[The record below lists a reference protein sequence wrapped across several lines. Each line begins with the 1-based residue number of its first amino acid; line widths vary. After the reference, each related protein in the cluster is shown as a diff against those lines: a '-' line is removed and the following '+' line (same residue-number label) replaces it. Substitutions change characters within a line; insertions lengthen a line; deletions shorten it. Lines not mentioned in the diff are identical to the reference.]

1 MPVKSPFNFVP
12 VSDKVFFPK
21 WAPQISQDIPFRGS
35 LSGTIGLRITAET
48 PIFIRNGHTKEDA
61 AEKNDNY
68 NSFSFVTASSGEK
81 RYFIPAASIK
91 GEVRSVL
98 ETISFGKLHVDPS
111 ARFARRD
118 LNNPKDYDLIK
129 LQRSIHCG
137 WLKFKDSKYVV
148 EDCGRPLRIEHKE
161 IDRFLGEDVFQR
173 AFGGQGKL
181 QDSQKTGQYK
191 YSLLR
196 SIASEEDLRGVSFR
210 VDKDRSDGSQN
221 VCYSRNGDIIGT
233 IVLTGQPSKWGTR
246 GKHYEFVFRDDQS
259 FGVYEFS
266 GDEFKEIKFIY
277 DQDPEHKQWKWLKH
291 KIDNGYGA
299 PVFFRLKDDNSGVK
313 DLGFTY
319 LYKMPYGRSVRAC
332 LSDEHNDSSR
342 PDLAECIFGYS
353 HGKDS
358 LKGRVQFGNA
368 FADCATVRELGER
381 TLVLA
386 SPKAS
391 YYPEYIRQD
400 GHGGTL
406 AAYATYD
413 KGKLSGRKR
422 YYLRNDVW
430 AKSAA
435 VNERGEDT
443 QNTIIRPLDK
453 GAEFNSIVSFHNL
466 RPEELGALLSA
477 LTFAGG
483 KTNRH
488 QLGMAKPYGYG
499 KCRYDVKLDIETS
512 PIDKEQAHSEI
523 EYYIALFEGM
533 MEKWS
538 GASRWQE
545 QQEIRELLTITSAV
559 CPNGSRFQYMQLDM
573 NGTNEFN
580 EAKKARQYLE
590 PSSSLLGSLHF
601 ERDERIDGFKNEFSK
616 IDAERAEAEHERI
629 RSHYEGEIL
638 RLESVQACD
647 EFANVLMANKELL
660 GEELYNQL
668 QHGVNMR
675 RLEILPPG
683 GGKGKEQQTIEE
695 FFPTASS
702 FGQWKGKTEKWKRD
716 HEKRFE
722 HDLNYL
728 SDKLIEAYRLTNK
741 QRQWTNGQYQR
752 ACAALVGEEL
762 ANEWFQRL
770 SDEQ

>member
-21 WAPQISQDIPFRGS
+21 WASQISQDIPFRGS
-35 LSGTIGLRITAET
+35 LSGTIDLKITAET

-61 AEKNDNY
+61 IEKNENY
-68 NSFSFVTASSGEK
+68 NSFSFVKDSAGRK

-118 LNNPKDYDLIK
+118 LNNSKDYDLI
-129 LQRSIHCG
+129 RSQSDIHCG
-137 WLKFKDSKYVV
+137 WLKSKEGKYVV

-181 QDSQKTGQYK
+181 HDSQKTAQYK
-191 YSLLR
+191 YSLLP
-196 SIASEEDLRGVSFR
+196 SKDLRGVSFR

-221 VCYSRNGDIIGT
+221 VCCSRNGDIIGT

-246 GKHYEFVFRDDQS
+246 GKHYEFVFRDDQNS
-259 FGVYEFS
+259 GVYEFS
-266 GDEFKEIKFIY
+266 EDEFKEIKFIY

-291 KIDNGYGA
+291 KIEYGYGA
-299 PVFFRLKDDNSGVK
+299 PVFFRLKTGHSGIR

-319 LYKMPYGRSVRAC
+319 LYKMPYNRSVKAC
-332 LSDEHNDSSR
+332 LSLEHNDLSK
-342 PDLAECIFGYS
+342 PDLAECILGYS
-353 HGKDS
+353 NGKDS

-368 FADCATVRELGER
+368 FADCATVNELGER

-435 VNERGEDT
+435 VNESGEDT

-499 KCRYDVKLDIETS
+499 KCRYDVKLNLEPS
-512 PIDKEQAHSEI
+512 PVEQGQARSDV

-559 CPNGSRFQYMQLDM
+559 CPGSSRFQYMQLDM

-580 EAKKARQYLE
+580 EAKRARQYLE
-590 PSSSLLGSLHF
+590 PSSSLLGPLHF
-601 ERDERIDGFKNEFSK
+601 ERDERIDGFKNEFAR
-616 IDAERAEAEHERI
+616 IEAERAEAEHERI
-629 RSHYEGEIL
+629 RSHYKDEIS
-638 RLESVQACD
+638 RLASVQACN
-647 EFANVLMANKELL
+647 EFANVLVADRERL
-660 GEELYNQL
+660 GDELYNQL
-668 QHGVNMR
+668 AHQVDLR
-675 RLEILPPG
+675 RLDILGSGSVG
-683 GGKGKEQQTIEE
+683 GGDEERTIEE

-702 FGQWKGKTEKWKRD
+702 FGQWKGKTERWIRD
-716 HEKRFE
+716 HGELRE
-722 HDLNYL
+722 HERGYL
-728 SDKLIEAYRLTNK
+728 FDKLREAYERTNR
-741 QRQWTNGQYQR
+741 QRQWATGQNQR

-770 SDEQ
+770 SDE

>member
-1 MPVKSPFNFVP
+1 MPIKSPFNFVP

-21 WAPQISQDIPFRGS
+21 WASQISQDIPFRGS
-35 LSGTIGLRITAET
+35 LSGTIDLRITAET

-81 RYFIPAASIK
+81 RYFIPATSIK

-98 ETISFGKLHVDPS
+98 ETISFGKLHVDHS

-118 LNNPKDYDLIK
+118 LNNKQDYNLIEN
-129 LQRSIHCG
+129 QAEIRCG
-137 WLKFKDSKYVV
+137 WLKSKDSKYVV

-173 AFGGQGKL
+173 VFGGRGKL
-181 QDSQKTGQYK
+181 DDSQKTAQYK

-196 SIASEEDLRGVSFR
+196 SIASEEDLKGVSFR
-210 VDKDRSDGSQN
+210 VDKDRSDGTQN

-246 GKHYEFVFRDDQS
+246 GKHYEFVFKDDIS

-266 GDEFKEIKFIY
+266 VDEFKEIKFIY

-291 KIDNGYGA
+291 KIDNGGA
-299 PVFFRLKDDNSGVK
+299 PVFFRLKEGNTGIK

-353 HGKDS
+353 RGKDS

-381 TLVLA
+381 TLILA

-400 GHGGTL
+400 GHSGTL

-430 AKSAA
+430 AKAA
-435 VNERGEDT
+435 SVNERGEDT

-453 GAEFNSIVSFHNL
+453 GAEFNSIISFHNL

-499 KCRYDVKLDIETS
+499 KCRYDVKLGIETS
-512 PIDKEQAHSEI
+512 SVDKEQAHCEI

-538 GASRWQE
+538 GTSRWQE

-559 CPNGSRFQYMQLDM
+559 CPSGNRFQYMQLDM

-590 PSSSLLGSLHF
+590 PSSSLLGPLHF

-616 IDAERAEAEHERI
+616 IDADRIEAEHARI
-629 RSHYEGEIL
+629 RIHYEDEIR
-638 RLESVQACD
+638 RLDSVQACD
-647 EFANVLMANKELL
+647 EFANVLASNRELL
-660 GEELYNQL
+660 GDELSAYLIHQL
-668 QHGVNMR
+668 DLR
-675 RLEILPPG
+675 RVEVLTLPDG
-683 GGKGKEQQTIEE
+683 GGGFQTIEE

-702 FGQWKGKTEKWKRD
+702 FGQWKGKTEKRKRRG
-716 HEKRFE
+716 HEKLYE

-728 SDKLIEAYRLTNK
+728 SDKLIEAYTLTNK
-741 QRQWTNGQYQR
+741 QKQWANGQYQR
-752 ACAALVGEEL
+752 ACAELVGEEL

-770 SDEQ
+770 SDE

>member
-1 MPVKSPFNFVP
+1 MPIKSPFNFVP

-21 WAPQISQDIPFRGS
+21 WASQISQDIPFRGS
-35 LSGTIGLRITAET
+35 LSGTINLRITAET

-81 RYFIPAASIK
+81 RYFIPATSIK

-98 ETISFGKLHVDPS
+98 ETISFGKLHVDHS

-118 LNNPKDYDLIK
+118 LNNRQDYNLIGN
-129 LQRSIHCG
+129 QAEIRCG
-137 WLKFKDSKYVV
+137 WLKSKDGKYVV

-173 AFGGQGKL
+173 VFGGRGKL
-181 QDSQKTGQYK
+181 NDSQKTAQYK

-221 VCYSRNGDIIGT
+221 VCCSRNGDIIGS

-246 GKHYEFVFRDDQS
+246 GKHYEFVFRDKQS
-259 FGVYEFS
+259 LGMYEFS

-291 KIDNGYGA
+291 KIDNGGA
-299 PVFFRLKDDNSGVK
+299 PVFFRLKEGNTGIK

-319 LYKMPYGRSVRAC
+319 LYKMPYSRSVRAC
-332 LSDEHNDSSR
+332 LSDEHNDASR

-353 HGKDS
+353 RGKDS

-391 YYPEYIRQD
+391 YYPEYIKQD

-435 VNERGEDT
+435 VNEKGEDT

-453 GAEFNSIVSFHNL
+453 GAEFNSIISFHNL

-499 KCRYDVKLDIETS
+499 KCRYDVKLDIEAS
-512 PIDKEQAHSEI
+512 PIDKEQPHCEI

-559 CPNGSRFQYMQLDM
+559 CPNGNRFQYMQLDM

-590 PSSSLLGSLHF
+590 PSSSLLGPLHF

-616 IDAERAEAEHERI
+616 IDADRIEAEHARI
-629 RSHYEGEIL
+629 RIHYEDEIR
-638 RLESVQACD
+638 RLDSVQACD
-647 EFANVLMANKELL
+647 EFANVLASNRELL
-660 GEELYNQL
+660 GKELYADLILQL
-668 QHGVNMR
+668 DLRRVKVLTLPEGGVNF
-675 RLEILPPG
+675 
-683 GGKGKEQQTIEE
+683 QTIEE
-695 FFPTASS
+695 FFPIASS
-702 FGQWKGKTEKWKRD
+702 FGQWKGKTEKWKRVHKKLD
-716 HEKRFE
+716 E

-741 QRQWTNGQYQR
+741 QKQWANGQYQR
-752 ACAALVGEEL
+752 ACAALVGEES

-770 SDEQ
+770 SDE